1 MIKAKTLGALRESQ
15 YTSKSVKD
23 ELRDNIIAKIKN
35 NDALFEGIHGYS
47 DSVEPQIIRAILAGH
62 NINFLGLRGQGK
74 TRMARQ
80 LVSFLDEYIPA
91 LDGTEVLE
99 DPFKPITKEGKELI
113 EKHGDNAPIC
123 WIHRNERYF
132 EKLATPDVTIADLV
146 GDIDPVKAANEKL
159 NFSDERVI
167 NFGMIPRAHRCI
179 FVINEL
185 SDLQPRIQVA
195 LFNALQEGDIQI
207 RGFQLRMNLDTHFV
221 FTANPEDYTQRGSI
235 ITPLKDR
242 IGSQILTHYPEREAA
257 EIIYAQEAKVKNTN
271 IAPWMT
277 SVGTSLHLLMEEARE
292 SSYIDQ
298 KSGVSVRLGIAARE
312 LLYAA
317 AEERALINNTQST
330 SFRPVDFLAIIP
342 AIIGKVELVYEGEQI
357 GGLDVAEN
365 LISTA
370 LHALLAEFNFPAM
383 DKIKSSDEGHPY
395 NKIVRWFESNREI
408 QLDSTSDDGVYRDT
422 LDGIP
427 ALGELVDRYLTDDIK
442 DERYFFMET
451 VLWALCL
458 RNRLSRETY
467 DGKTTFFDTLSGYL
481 NDE

>member
-1 MIKAKTLGALRESQ
+1 MTKANTLGALQKSQ
-15 YTSKSVKD
+15 YVSKTVKE
-23 ELRDNIIAKIKN
+23 ELRDNIIAKIKAN
-35 NDALFEGIHGYS
+35 EPLFEGVHGYR

-91 LDGTEVLE
+91 IEGTEVME
-99 DPFKPITKEGKELI
+99 DPLKPITKEGRDI
-113 EKHGDNAPIC
+113 TEKHGDKTPIR
-123 WIHRNERYF
+123 WIHRSERYF

-159 NFSDERVI
+159 SFSDERVI

-185 SDLQPRIQVA
+185 PDLQPRIQVA

-257 EIIYAQEAKVKNTN
+257 EIIYAQEAKVKDTEL
-271 IAPWMT
+271 ATWSQT
-277 SVGTSLHLLMEEARE
+277 VATTLHLLMEEARS

-317 AEERALINNTQST
+317 AEERCLLNDTKST
-330 SFRPVDFLAIIP
+330 AFRPVDFLAVTP
-342 AIIGKVELVYEGEQI
+342 AIIGKVELVYEGEQM
-357 GGLDVAEN
+357 GGLDVADN
-365 LISTA
+365 LVSSA
-370 LHALLAEFNFPAM
+370 LHALLEEYDFPAM
-383 DKIKSSDEGHPY
+383 DKIKSSDEAHPY
-395 NKIVRWFESNREI
+395 NKIVRWFESHREI
-408 QLDSTSDDGVYRDT
+408 QLDSTSDDGIYRDT
-422 LDGIP
+422 LDSIP
-427 ALGELVDRYLTDDIK
+427 ALGDLVDKQHATENK
-442 DERYFFMET
+442 DERYFLMET
-451 VLWALCL
+451 VLWALCF
-458 RNRLSRETY
+458 RNRLSRESY
-467 DGKTTFFDTLSGYL
+467 DGKITFFDTLSGYL
-481 NDE
+481 NEE